1 MHALTLVVYVLIS
14 LCALASPAMSPA
26 ATHRLSVAANPGLYV
41 TSAEVDE
48 IIAEM
53 NKLMASSAYPWDEV
67 CEEVKFERRGEVI
80 QHPALMITGTHAE
93 LFKNLK
99 EVAPSAHVLVVTGI
113 NCSGV
118 QAAGCGPI
126 GTEPMIVGQ
135 YPDFNA
141 QLWLHERGH
150 NVGLKHSG
158 EGPLMAE
165 SFAPEIGR
173 RFMFWM
179 LGIGHVGKSAEECKA
194 FRTANFASVSPDL
207 PRRAMRSNL
216 LALAETQLAPFS
228 AEAFAVVA
236 SPEVL
241 PPSRELLVAQGSPA
255 MAQPSPSFDAE
266 FAKAAAE
273 ANLTPQAYRII
284 GAPWVDGAPIEAI
297 KKLSEPD
304 LDSVRQVLRGSPNR
318 YWSQAIGVLG
328 VAGSAQ
334 DVTLIKSALDLP
346 MPAVDPAADRETIR
360 AVRNLTSIKLAAPL
374 ALGILANRTKSSQAV
389 DILKDTSNLDR
400 STGLVG
406 RDTATTLSKSALS
419 ALAVADTPASK
430 SYIDTVI
437 KLQQGGQ
444 LSEPISKINLDA
456 ARAVPITEPEA
467 TILNRNTL
475 DVQQRGIDA
484 YMKRG
489 SLSGVR

>member
-1 MHALTLVVYVLIS
+1 MHALTLATYVLLS
-14 LCALASPAMSPA
+14 LCTLVCPAMSSA

-53 NKLMASSAYPWDEV
+53 NNTMASSAYPWDEA
-67 CEEVKFERRGEVI
+67 CQEVKFERLGAVV

-93 LFKNLK
+93 LFRNLR
-99 EVAPSAHVLVVTGI
+99 EIAPSAHVLVVTGI
-113 NCSGV
+113 KCSGV

-135 YPDFNA
+135 YPDLNA

-150 NVGLKHSG
+150 NVGLKHSA

-194 FRTANFASVSPDL
+194 FRTASFTSVIPDP
-207 PRRAMRSNL
+207 PRRVVRANL
-216 LALAETQLAPFS
+216 LALAETRSPSFS

-236 SPEVL
+236 STDTL
-241 PPSRELLVAQGSPA
+241 PSTKELVVSQAPPPTP
-255 MAQPSPSFDAE
+255 QPSLSFDAE

-273 ANLTPQAYRII
+273 ANLTPQAYRIV

-297 KKLSEPD
+297 KNLSETD

-328 VAGSAQ
+328 VAGSAN
-334 DVTLIKSALDLP
+334 DVPLIKSALDLP
-346 MPAVDPAADRETIR
+346 MPAVGPVADRETIR

-389 DILKDTSNLDR
+389 DILKETSNLDR
-400 STGLVG
+400 STSLVG
-406 RDTATTLSKSALS
+406 RDTAPSLSKSALS
-419 ALAVADTPASK
+419 ALAVADTPASN
-430 SYIDTVI
+430 SFIDTVI

-444 LSEPISKINLDA
+444 LSEPISKINLEA
-456 ARAVPITEPEA
+456 ARAVPITAPEA
-467 TILNRNTL
+467 TILNRSTI